1 MADELRVND
10 DCAIPLSEIEWR
22 FGPSGGPGGQHANRA
37 HTRVEATFD
46 VESSS
51 ALTEAQRSR
60 VRHRLGPVVRV
71 VADGERSQARN
82 RAAALD
88 RLAERLAAAL
98 HVPKSRRPTKPSRSA
113 KARRVDE
120 KRKRGE
126 TKKLRGRPTDE

>member
-1 MADELRVND
+1 MADELRVTP

-37 HTRVEATFD
+37 HPRVEATFD
-46 VESSS
+46 VESSL
-51 ALTEAQRSR
+51 ALTEAQRAR
-60 VRHRLGPVVRV
+60 VRNRVGPVVRV
-71 VADGERSQARN
+71 VADGERSQSRN

>member
-1 MADELRVND
+1 MADELRVTP

-46 VESSS
+46 VESSL
-51 ALTEAQRSR
+51 ALTEAQRAR
-60 VRHRLGPVVRV
+60 VRNRVGPVVRV
-71 VADGERSQARN
+71 VADGERSQSRN